1 MQILI
6 ARQPIFDLQQRIAG
20 YELFYRGGGAANAAV
35 GDAYEMAQHV
45 VANAFLGV
53 GLDRLTEGNPA
64 FLKVTPEMLLN
75 GSVELLDAARVVP
88 VIDSSDVEPEVVE
101 VCDALVKRGYRLV
114 VDNPVVTTAVRPLL
128 ERAALAKID
137 VLDRS
142 VEELTL
148 LVEQLRPFRL
158 RLIAA
163 GVENATLR
171 DACVRLGFELF
182 QGYRFNEPEIIAQK
196 DLAVDTLNTFRL
208 MKEIRNPNNSDAAV
222 EEGFRRDVALSYKLL
237 RIVNSAAMG
246 GREIQSIGQAIRL
259 LGRDALNRWLALL
272 LVSSAP
278 EGRVKEETAFASLLR
293 GRVCEVL
300 APAIGRRDAAG
311 TLFIVG
317 MFSLL
322 PLLLGTSMQ
331 TVIAQ
336 MNFSGEANDA
346 LLRRSGTLGQVL
358 ALVEAYETARW
369 DEVAEHCAA
378 LRIDESELT
387 DLYLDALPW
396 ARERSQAM

>member
-20 YELFYRGGGAANAAV
+20 YELFYRGGGAASAAV
-35 GDAYEMAQHV
+35 GDTYEMAQHV
-45 VANAFLGV
+45 VANAFLGI
-53 GLDRLTEGNPA
+53 GLDRLTEGQPA

-88 VIDSSDVEPEVVE
+88 VIDSSEVEPEVVE
-101 VCDALVKRGYRLV
+101 ACEALVQRGYNLV
-114 VDNPVVTTAVRPLL
+114 VDAPEVTAATAPLL
-128 ERAALAKID
+128 KLAGFAKVD
-137 VLDRS
+137 VHDRT

-148 LVEQLRPFRL
+148 LVEMLRPFEL

-182 QGYRFNEPEIIAQK
+182 QGYRFNEPEVIAQK

-208 MKEIRNPNNSDAAV
+208 MKEIRNPNNSDSAI

-246 GREIQSIGQAIRL
+246 GREVQSIGQAIRL

-278 EGRVKEETAFASLLR
+278 EGRVKEETAFAALLR

-300 APAIGRRDAAG
+300 APAVGRRDATG
-311 TLFIVG
+311 TLYIVG
-317 MFSLL
+317 MFSML
-322 PLLLGTSMQ
+322 PLLLGISME
-331 TVIAQ
+331 TVIAH
-336 MNFSGEANDA
+336 MNFSAEANDA
-346 LLRRSGTLGQVL
+346 LLSRAGTLGQVL
-358 ALVEAYETARW
+358 ALVEAYEAARW

-378 LRIDESELT
+378 LKLDEAELT

-396 ARERSQAM
+396 ARERSQAA